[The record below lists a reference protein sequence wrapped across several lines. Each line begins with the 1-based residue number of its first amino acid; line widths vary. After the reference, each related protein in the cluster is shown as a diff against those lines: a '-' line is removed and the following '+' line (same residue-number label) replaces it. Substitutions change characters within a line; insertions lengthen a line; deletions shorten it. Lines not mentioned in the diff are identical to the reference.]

1 MFDYFIFFPPSFLC
15 CDLVD
20 VAVFWLFFFL
30 KILESIVIFRF
41 VFLFRLLSCF
51 SVTPQILVSDFL
63 LPPPVFMDCGG
74 QIDWIVCAFGGRA
87 CFF

>member
-1 MFDYFIFFPPSFLC
+1 MFDYFIFFLPPFYVVTLWM
-15 CDLVD
+15 L
-20 VAVFWLFFFL
+20 LFFVFIFL

-51 SVTPQILVSDFL
+51 SVTPQILVSNFL

-74 QIDWIVCAFGGRA
+74 QIDWVVCAFGGRA
-87 CFF
+87 SFF